1 MDNKLKIGWSEVSIT
16 PDRPVSLAGQ
26 FFERISEYVESPIT
40 ATAMAIENGEQQ
52 AVICSVDIVV
62 IGENLMEMVR
72 ENVAKETDLDPMSI
86 IIAATHSHTSHVYD
100 RSGAKPNA
108 YNANTLP
115 ILKRYLSEEAM
126 YVPLASSNEAMTP
139 VEALYFLVERISQ
152 AVIEAWNNRK
162 PATYACGFGR
172 AAVGMCRRVTYN
184 DGSAKMWGDANSA
197 TFVAMEGGNDSGI
210 EILYTFD
217 ENQNITGVVANI
229 CCPSQVVEHRSFV
242 SADYWGKVKEY
253 LREHFGDHLY
263 LLALGGPGG
272 DQCPRDLV
280 RWVQPETPI
289 DDPNIERPFPLERR
303 ADGSMFDIQ
312 GIKRIGRRVA
322 HEIIM
327 AYEDREVPADTE
339 NFQHKCVMMDLPIR
353 RVTPA
358 EYEAS
363 VEAIRTFAK
372 ENGAKPINYV
382 DEARL
387 YIYAGNIA
395 RYEYQQFHDIET
407 IETHHIRLGDIA
419 FTTNPFELFLDYGN
433 QIRAR
438 SFARQTFIVQ
448 LCCGAY
454 GYLPTEKAEKAGHY
468 SAYISSGAVGHEGG
482 DLLVRKALE
491 TVNGFFK

>member
-1 MDNKLKIGWSEVSIT
+1 MNNQLKIGWSEVSIT

-40 ATAMAIENGEQQ
+40 ATAMAIENGEH
-52 AVICSVDIVV
+52 AVVICSCDIVV
-62 IGENLMEMVR
+62 ISENLLTAVR
-72 ENVAKETDLDPMSI
+72 EKVGEACDLDPRNV

-100 RSGAKPNA
+100 RTGCKPNG
-108 YNANTLP
+108 YNVQTTP
-115 ILKRYLSEEAM
+115 ILLRYLPEGAM
-126 YVPLASSNEAMTP
+126 YEPLASSNEAMTP
-139 VEALYFLVERISQ
+139 VEALHFLVERISK
-152 AVIEAWNNRK
+152 AVVEAWQNRK
-162 PATYACGFGR
+162 PASYACGFGR

-197 TFVAMEGGNDSGI
+197 TFVSMEGGNDSGI

-217 ENQNITGVVANI
+217 ENENITGVVANI

-253 LREHFGDHLY
+253 LREHFGDKLY

-289 DDPNIERPFPLERR
+289 DDPNIERPFPLDRR

-327 AYEDREVPADTE
+327 AYEDRETPENADMFCHE
-339 NFQHKCVMMDLPIR
+339 RVMLDLPLR

-358 EYEAS
+358 DFEKADA
-363 VEAIRTFAK
+363 AIRAFAK
-372 ENGAKPINYV
+372 ENGSKNINYV
-382 DEARL
+382 DRARL
-387 YIYAGNIA
+387 FIHAGTIA
-395 RYEYQQFHDIET
+395 RYEYQQHHDIET
-407 IETHHIRLGDIA
+407 VETHHIRLGDIA

-438 SFARQTFIVQ
+438 SYAKQTFIIQ

-468 SAYISSGAVGHEGG
+468 SAYVSSGSVGHEGG

>member
-1 MDNKLKIGWSEVSIT
+1 MNSQLKIGWAEVSIT

-40 ATAMAIENGEQQ
+40 ATAMAIENGDQA
-52 AVICSVDIVV
+52 AVICSVDIVS
-62 IGENLMEMVR
+62 IGENLMAMVR
-72 ENVAKETDLDPMSI
+72 ENVVKETDLDPMNV

-100 RSGAKPNA
+100 RSGSKPNA
-108 YNANTLP
+108 YNAKTTP
-115 ILKRYLSEEAM
+115 ILLRYLPEGTM
-126 YVPLASSNEAMTP
+126 YTELATSSEAMTP
-139 VEALYFLVERISQ
+139 VEALHFLVERISK

-162 PATYACGFGR
+162 PASYACSFGR
-172 AAVGMCRRVTYN
+172 AAVGMCRRITYN

-217 ENQNITGVVANI
+217 ENENITGVVANI

-253 LREHFGDHLY
+253 LREHFGDKLY

-327 AYEDREVPADTE
+327 AYEDRETPADADV
-339 NFQHKCVMMDLPIR
+339 FKHKCVMMDLPIR

-358 EYEAS
+358 EYAAS
-363 VEAIRTFAK
+363 DAAIR
-372 ENGAKPINYV
+372 
-382 DEARL
+382 
-387 YIYAGNIA
+387 
-395 RYEYQQFHDIET
+395 
-407 IETHHIRLGDIA
+407 A
-419 FTTNPFELFLDYGN
+419 F
-433 QIRAR
+433 
-438 SFARQTFIVQ
+438 
-448 LCCGAY
+448 
-454 GYLPTEKAEKAGHY
+454 
-468 SAYISSGAVGHEGG
+468 
-482 DLLVRKALE
+482 
-491 TVNGFFK
+491 

>member
-1 MDNKLKIGWSEVSIT
+1 MAGNLKIGWAEVSIT
-16 PDRPVSLAGQ
+16 PDCPVSLAGQ

-40 ATAMAIENGEQQ
+40 ATAMAIENGDQA
-52 AVICSVDIVV
+52 AVICSCDIVA

-72 ENVAKETDLDPMSI
+72 AEVAEKTDLNPKNV

-100 RSGAKPNA
+100 RTGKPNA
-108 YNANTLP
+108 YNVKTTP
-115 ILKRYLSEEAM
+115 ILLRYLPEGTM
-126 YVPLASSNEAMTP
+126 YQELATSNEAMTP
-139 VEALYFLVERISQ
+139 TEALHFLVERISK

-162 PATYACGFGR
+162 PASYACGFGR

-217 ENQNITGVVANI
+217 ENENITGVVANI

-242 SADYWGKVKEY
+242 SSDYWGKVKQY
-253 LREHFGDHLY
+253 LREHFGEHLY

-289 DDPNIERPFPLERR
+289 DDPNIERPFPLDRR

-327 AYEDREVPADTE
+327 AYEDREVPENADVFRHE
-339 NFQHKCVMMDLPIR
+339 CVMVDLPVR

-358 EYEAS
+358 DYEAADA
-363 VEAIRTFAK
+363 AIRAFAR
-372 ENGAKPINYV
+372 ENGAKNINYV
-382 DEARL
+382 DRARL
-387 YIYAGNIA
+387 FIHAGTIA
-395 RYEYQQFHDIET
+395 RYEYQHHHDMET

-438 SFARQTFIVQ
+438 SYAKQTFIVQ

-468 SAYISSGAVGHEGG
+468 SAYVSSGAIGHEGG

>member
-1 MDNKLKIGWSEVSIT
+1 MNKQLKIGWAEVSIT
-16 PDRPVSLAGQ
+16 PDDRPVSLAGQ

-40 ATAMAIENGEQQ
+40 ATAMAIENGDQK
-52 AVICSVDIVV
+52 AVICSVDIVA

-72 ENVAKETDLDPMSI
+72 ENVAKETDLDPMNV

-100 RSGAKPNA
+100 RQGKPNA
-108 YNANTLP
+108 YNAKTVP
-115 ILKRYLSEEAM
+115 ILKRFLPEEAM
-126 YVPLASSNEAMTP
+126 YKPHASSNEAMTP
-139 VEALYFLVERISQ
+139 TEALCFLVERISK
-152 AVIEAWNNRK
+152 AVIDAWNNRK
-162 PATYACGFGR
+162 AASYACSFGR

-217 ENQNITGVVANI
+217 ENENITGVVANI

-253 LREHFGDHLY
+253 LREHFGDKLY

-289 DDPNIERPFPLERR
+289 DDPNIERPYPLDRR

-327 AYEDREVPADTE
+327 AYEDREVPENADMFKHE
-339 NFQHKCVMMDLPIR
+339 CVMVDLPIR

-363 VEAIRTFAK
+363 VEAIRAFAK
-372 ENGAKPINYV
+372 ENGAKPISYV
-382 DEARL
+382 EKARL

-395 RYEYQQFHDIET
+395 RYEYQHNHDMET

-438 SFARQTFIVQ
+438 SYAKQTFIIQ

-491 TVNGFFK
+491 TINGFFK